1 MRQNATECEA
11 KRNDVLVMKNAP
23 SQLAC
28 EGAWGNRLLSGAGA
42 YAMYCYGSRIG
53 TLGKYLALDLVVV
66 LVVVNLVRYGFRTVA
81 CLFILKLSNRQ
92 RRIVLFL
99 YTFRCSNRF
108 SLFTFQFDVYAV
120 I

>member
-42 YAMYCYGSRIG
+42 YAMYSYGSRIRAAG
-53 TLGKYLALDLVVV
+53 KDFTLDFIVV
-66 LVVVNLVRYGFRTVA
+66 LVIVDLVRHGF
-81 CLFILKLSNRQ
+81 
-92 RRIVLFL
+92 
-99 YTFRCSNRF
+99 
-108 SLFTFQFDVYAV
+108 
-120 I
+120 